1 VLALTWGRIREVSVL
16 DLFKLFKKARI
27 VDARLASA
35 PIAIA
40 GGRTALHLKIEGAG
54 VIVIG
59 DLRLRF
65 WRGFDGTVLA
75 PVVDQIG
82 RPIAVRVTNLAGTV
96 ERAVPFVP
104 LPALRV
110 TTQAPVRVPTHAIVL
125 PPAPRTRH
133 ISLRWLSISV
143 HPRGTP

>member
-1 VLALTWGRIREVSVL
+1 VSVL
-16 DLFKLFKKARI
+16 DLFKLFTKARI
-27 VDARLASA
+27 VEARLVSA

-59 DLRLRF
+59 ALRLRF

-75 PVVDQIG
+75 PVADQMG
-82 RPIAVRVTNLAGTV
+82 LPIAVRVTNLAGTV

-104 LPALRV
+104 LPALRASPH
-110 TTQAPVRVPTHAIVL
+110 APVRVPAHAVVL

-133 ISLRWLSISV
+133 ISLRPLSISV
-143 HPRGTP
+143 HPRGNP

>member
-1 VLALTWGRIREVSVL
+1 MSFL
-16 DLFKLFKKARI
+16 DLFKKARI
-27 VDARLASA
+27 VEARLVSA

-75 PVVDQIG
+75 RVADQMG
-82 RPIAVRVTNLAGTV
+82 LPIAVRVTNLAGTV
-96 ERAVPFVP
+96 ERALPFVP
-104 LPALRV
+104 LPALRPTPQV
-110 TTQAPVRVPTHAIVL
+110 PVRVPAHAIVL
-125 PPAPRTRH
+125 PAQPSAPRV
-133 ISLRWLSISV
+133 SLRSLSFSV
-143 HPRGTP
+143 HPRGPS